1 MEVISSVLILFIMIV
16 VGYTVRKL
24 KIVSDEFS
32 HSLSR
37 YITSVALPAFIIIS
51 MRFKFDSKVLKNS
64 MILIIMSFI
73 IYAAFILF
81 SYAYTKFRGIDGQ
94 RRSIHQFALVFPNVG
109 FMGYPVLNAFLGK
122 EGMFYGAIFNLSF
135 QIIVWTFGVYLF
147 SRDKNYRFE
156 LKNVFNPAFCAII
169 IGYVLFLFSIQLPE
183 FLYKIISIL
192 GSPTSSLSMIAIGM
206 MFSEANIASVFK
218 DKMIISTSLLRVLLI
233 PIVTFL
239 VLRGFGFSS
248 YLLEVPV
255 IIVAMPVA
263 ANSAIIASA
272 YNGDY
277 VNMSKI
283 VVASTLLS
291 VVTIPLLYFLV

>member
-1 MEVISSVLILFIMIV
+1 MEVMSSVLILFIMIV
-16 VGYTVRKL
+16 IGYTVRKL
-24 KIVSDEFS
+24 DIVSEEFS

-37 YITSVALPAFIIIS
+37 YITSVALPAFIIIN
-51 MRFKFDSKVLKNS
+51 MRFEFDTTVLKNS
-64 MILIIMSFI
+64 MILIVMSFI
-73 IYAAFILF
+73 IYAALILF
-81 SYAYTKFRGIDGQ
+81 SYAYTKLTGIEGEKK
-94 RRSIHQFALVFPNVG
+94 SIHQFALVFSNVG

-147 SRDKNYRFE
+147 TRGRDYKFE
-156 LKNVFNPAFCAII
+156 LKNVFNPAFSAII
-169 IGYVLFLFSIQLPE
+169 IGYAMFLFSIELPE

-206 MFSEANIASVFK
+206 MFSEAKIMSVFK
-218 DKMIISTSLLRVLLI
+218 DKSIITTSLIRVLFI
-233 PIVTFL
+233 PFITFL
-239 VLRGFGFSS
+239 VLSVFGFRS

-277 VNMSKI
+277 LNMSKM
-283 VVASTLLS
+283 VVASTLIS
-291 VVTIPLLYFLV
+291 VLTIPLLYFIV